1 MIIRC
6 ICSDFYKMKRTP
18 ILWLHVAAPL
28 IGAFTFLGYYSITV
42 NRQPLGR
49 INAFLEALCIVFP
62 ILIGLLCGMTAA
74 QEEQAGSYQVML
86 AGTKSRATAYLSKL
100 FLLLI
105 LSAFSVA
112 IAIGVFAAGYHVAS
126 AQLYLHAAFAVWG
139 GTVFLYALH
148 LFVSFRFGRGASIGL
163 GIFGALITALML
175 TGLGD
180 QIWHWMPWAWS
191 VRICNDTIFALQTP
205 SAASL
210 ATADIQCGVAVC
222 LATTV
227 LSIAA
232 SLLWF
237 LRWNGSKS
245 NE

>member
-1 MIIRC
+1 MLIRC
-6 ICSDFYKMKRTP
+6 ICSDFYKIKRTP

-28 IGAFTFLGYYSITV
+28 IGAFAFLGYYSITV
-42 NRQPLGR
+42 NSQPLGR

-100 FLLLI
+100 LLLLI
-105 LSAFSVA
+105 LSAFSVT
-112 IAIGVFAAGYHVAS
+112 IAIGLFAVGYHAAP
-126 AQLYLHAAFAVWG
+126 AQLYLHAAFAIFG
-139 GTVFLYALH
+139 GNVFLYVLH

-191 VRICNDTIFALQTP
+191 VRICNDMIFALRTP

-210 ATADIQCGVAVC
+210 AAADIQYGVSVC
-222 LATTV
+222 AAATV
-227 LSIAA
+227 LAIVA

-237 LRWNGSKS
+237 WRWNGSKS